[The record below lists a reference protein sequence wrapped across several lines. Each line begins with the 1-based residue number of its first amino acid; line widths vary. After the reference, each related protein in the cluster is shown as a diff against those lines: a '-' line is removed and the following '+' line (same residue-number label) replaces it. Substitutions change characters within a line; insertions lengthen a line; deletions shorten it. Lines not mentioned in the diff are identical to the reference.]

1 MNFLFLAEAASEQ
14 AQENAQGSTPGTLLM
29 LGFWVVVIVILY
41 FLMIRPQKKKQQEED
56 ALRNSVEVGDD
67 ITTIGGI
74 VGKVIAVR
82 DDDETIVIETGSDKS
97 RIRFKKWA
105 IRSIDTPDKQVA
117 VETKKDKKE
126 GKSKK
131 NKKAEGEAAEPEK
144 TEE

>member
-1 MNFLFLAEAASEQ
+1 MDFLFLAEAASGQAEQ
-14 AQENAQGSTPGTLLM
+14 NPMAGIIM
-29 LGFWVVVIVILY
+29 MGFWVLVLVVLY
-41 FLMIRPQKKKQQEED
+41 FVMIRPNRKKEQEEE

-105 IRSIDTPDKQVA
+105 IRSIDTPDKQVV
-117 VETKKDKKE
+117 VETKKDKK
-126 GKSKK
+126 KDK
-131 NKKAEGEAAEPEK
+131 NDKNGNKETGEVEE